1 MKLVWS
7 RHAAADR
14 LAIFTWIAQ
23 DDPRAAALVDDR
35 LEDATRRLIDFPGS
49 GRPGRIEGT
58 RELVVARTPYVVPYQ
73 IVGGTVRLLRVI
85 HGARM
90 WPLEINDG
98 DG

>member
-14 LAIFTWIAQ
+14 LAVFTWIAQ

-35 LEDATRRLIDFPGS
+35 LEDAARRLIDFPES
-49 GRPGRIEGT
+49 GRPGRVEGT
-58 RELVVARTPYVVPYQ
+58 RELVVARTPYVVLYQ
-73 IVGGTVRLLRVI
+73 IVGDTVRLLRVI

-90 WPLEINDG
+90 WPQEINDG